1 MRRIDHRPVD
11 ADADVDRRASTR
23 RGGWAARGARIAAI
37 AVSLAATCDISA
49 QRFGGRWRGSDDGA
63 AGTWTEGGW
72 IGPDVKTP
80 REVPSHST
88 GTPVWTNP
96 KGFEKDVF
104 TFTRVRRGRAP
115 LADGGNW
122 ATDTPDSDLNLSYRL
137 QQMTSM
143 RVDPDGRFLRL
154 TDPDLPNHP
163 FIYMVEPGSLYLN
176 DAEVAAL
183 RKYLLNGGFLM
194 LDDFWGDREWTNAE
208 RVMKRVLPDRSFV
221 ELPLDHPVYHC
232 VFEIKTKAQ
241 VPNVRLGE
249 QSRFDPQHRT
259 WEPNHDGDVRT
270 VHHRAIFD
278 DKGRMMVIATH
289 NTDNGDGWEREGES
303 DYFFHTFSERVSYPL
318 GINIIF
324 YAMTH

>member
-1 MRRIDHRPVD
+1 MSWRIALILLALGFATDGMAQPWFGPR
-11 ADADVDRRASTR
+11 R
-23 RGGWAARGARIAAI
+23 RGGGEDPMSDTW
-37 AVSLAATCDISA
+37 SE
-49 QRFGGRWRGSDDGA
+49 GGR
-63 AGTWTEGGW
+63 
-72 IGPDVKTP
+72 IGPEVRTP

-104 TFTRVRRGRAP
+104 TFVRVRRGRAP
-115 LADGGNW
+115 YSFGGNW

-137 QQMTSM
+137 QQMTSI
-143 RVDPDGRFLRL
+143 RVNPDGRFIRL
-154 TDPDLPNHP
+154 TDPDLSDFP
-163 FIYMVEPGSLYLN
+163 FIYMVEPGSLFLSEPEI
-176 DAEVAAL
+176 DAL

-194 LDDFWGDREWTNAE
+194 LDDFWGDSEWQNAE
-208 RVMKRVLPDRSFV
+208 QVMKKVLPNRSFV
-221 ELPLDHPVYHC
+221 ELSLDHPIYHC
-232 VFEIKTKAQ
+232 VFEIKTKGQ

-249 QSRFDPQHRT
+249 RSEFDPQHRT

-303 DYFFHTFSERVSYPL
+303 SYYFHTFSEKISYPL